1 MAAEQIPVT
10 PSLVTW
16 ARERAGFSVEEAS
29 ATFKKIEAW
38 EKGEAFPT
46 YPQLEQLA
54 DKFKLP
60 IAVFFFPEPPELPPI
75 RESFRTL
82 PDVTFAQLPSRVQ
95 HLLRKAKAL
104 QLNLAELY
112 NGQNPSTRRIV
123 ENLAFTTNVDINAMA
138 DEVRAYLGLPLEEQ
152 FAFENTDEALKAW
165 RRVLFNSGIFV
176 FKDAFRVPDFSGFC
190 LYDDLF
196 PLIYVNNT
204 SAKTRQIFTLAHELA
219 HLLFHTSG
227 IDKPSNDYLYDLSPD
242 TRRLEILCNRFAATL
257 LVPDHALTQAL
268 GAQEPSEATATA
280 IAERFSVS
288 REVIFRKFLDRNLI
302 DEPTYRQAAAR
313 WAEQGGERES
323 GGNPYWTKIA
333 YLGREYISRALSE
346 YQRNRIS
353 EQQLA
358 NYLDWKP
365 RYLATLQ
372 DYFYRG
378 AE

>member
-1 MAAEQIPVT
+1 MASEQIPVT
-10 PSLVTW
+10 PALVTW

-29 ATFKKIEAW
+29 ETFKKIEAW
-38 EKGEAFPT
+38 ERGEASPT

-104 QLNLAELY
+104 QLNLSELY
-112 NGQNPSTRRIV
+112 NGQNPATRRIV
-123 ENLAFTTNVDINAMA
+123 EELTFPTNANVSEMA
-138 DEVRAYLGLPLEEQ
+138 SNVRAYLGLSLEEQ
-152 FAFENTDEALKAW
+152 FAFESIDEALKAW
-165 RRVLFNSGIFV
+165 RRVLLNVGVFV

-227 IDKPSNDYLYDLSPD
+227 IDKPSNDYLPDLSPE
-242 TRRLEILCNRFAATL
+242 TRQLEILCNRFAATL
-257 LVPDHALTQAL
+257 LVPDAALTAAL
-268 GAQEPSEATATA
+268 GALEPNEATATL

-288 REVIFRKFLDRNLI
+288 REVIFRKFLDRGLI
-302 DEPTYRQAAAR
+302 DEGVYREAAAR

-323 GGNPYWTKIA
+323 GGNPYWTKIS

-378 AE
+378 VE